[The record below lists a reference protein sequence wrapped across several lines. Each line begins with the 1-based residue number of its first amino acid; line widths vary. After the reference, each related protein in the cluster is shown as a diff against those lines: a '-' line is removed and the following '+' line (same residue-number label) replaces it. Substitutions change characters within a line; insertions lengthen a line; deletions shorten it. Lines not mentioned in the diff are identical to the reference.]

1 MYLNQKDLKEVM
13 TIANVAGRIN
23 ELERIEPYVS
33 SGLIQKR
40 KAELKRQLRK
50 LIGEKE
56 NIEEQVVK
64 IEIKTNLPEEKKEE
78 KKKNSLTFNLKDL
91 FKGAKLEEEEPVV
104 RVLRGLFP
112 EEEVVSIGKIIRE
125 L

>member
-1 MYLNQKDLKEVM
+1 MYLNQKDLKEIM

-50 LIGEKE
+50 LVGEKE
-56 NIEEQVVK
+56 NTEEQVVK
-64 IEIKTNLPEEKKEE
+64 IEIKANLPEEKKEE
-78 KKKNSLTFNLKDL
+78 KKKNLLTFNLKDL
-91 FKGAKLEEEEPVV
+91 FKGTKLEEEEPVV
-104 RVLRGLFP
+104 SVLRGLFP

>member
-56 NIEEQVVK
+56 NIEEQV
-64 IEIKTNLPEEKKEE
+64 EIKTNLPEEKKEE

-104 RVLRGLFP
+104 MVLRGLFP

>member
-1 MYLNQKDLKEVM
+1 MYLNQKDLKEIV
-13 TIANVAGRIN
+13 TIANVTGRIN

-50 LIGEKE
+50 LVGEKE
-56 NIEEQVVK
+56 NTEEQVVK
-64 IEIKTNLPEEKKEE
+64 IEIKANLPEEKKEE
-78 KKKNSLTFNLKDL
+78 KKKNLLTFNLKDL
-91 FKGAKLEEEEPVV
+91 FKGTKLEEEEPVV

>member
-56 NIEEQVVK
+56 NTEEQVVK
-64 IEIKTNLPEEKKEE
+64 IEIKANLPGEKKEE

-91 FKGAKLEEEEPVV
+91 FKGVKLEEEEPVV